1 MADKPYSFRLGDY
14 LDDDIM
20 PKLPKP
26 RLRIPKLP
34 KLKPKKAPAS
44 KPKKKSSRAPA
55 SKSKKR
61 EVQGPPMPPKKK
73 ASKLKPAKKQAPK
86 LKSAKSKAPKKAP
99 KLQSAKVA
107 VPTVSASQVEGGGK
121 ALDAV
126 MKSRPV
132 STKVGKMPKNV
143 VLDQL
148 RSTPMQKFQDLGQQE
163 YKPSAA
169 AQQRMALLQQM
180 AMGPRPSPDLSA
192 LVHTFDQLG
201 DPITDAWV
209 GKRKGYLEVYQKM
222 RENSAAQDKKSTDMA
237 KMLLKSELGTQAT
250 QEKGELAKRQAYF
263 DYQQTILDRQTAI
276 AQNDGSF
283 EGQLKVKQAD
293 IAVKNA
299 EARAKQME
307 ALGKI
312 GEQMEKS
319 KTKATPDPDQ
329 LQKTEQ
335 ERQKVLAEVQKV
347 LGKKWDFKTERE
359 KQSLQRLKN
368 AGTKIANDGKFTDK
382 EIKQLEKDIALIQAE
397 GRLAVAVQEGQNIRF
412 KGENIKLEGNNIR
425 LAGKWQEITNE
436 QRRKIQLLI
445 NQGKM
450 DELGGL
456 LRNIEATGSEARQT
470 LAAGTASALAKDQS
484 AIKKVQEQQKEMRK
498 TLTLKTDEILRA
510 IEDSIDPKKR
520 LAQGLAEI
528 AKWRDEQLAKISK
541 DLTEAQQQSE
551 KDKITH
557 AVNEAIR
564 QITDSIKP
572 TVKKT
577 TLVGGAKIGVAEGMA
592 DVEVDKTKR
601 VKKEEVDAALRQL
614 EEGTPLKLEQEQLL
628 NKEATAQKQRI
639 SDITAALTKSQE
651 IQKRK
656 TIGRKGLEERFT
668 SHKKTIDALKKLLYE
683 GKVKVATEE
692 QTSAIQESLHQT
704 KAAIDADLK
713 LTESLLSMAT
723 ANNDI
728 KGKKEL
734 KKFESDLQTYQKE
747 LENLMGDK
755 NYNRW
760 MNKQPIELKKL
771 MQKHKTAQLKGAG
784 GKDGKV
790 PRVYDV
796 HDEKFLAQ
804 SGVQMAKDA
813 SHARKNFPM
822 YAQTSEQLKEVE
834 RALARPGESS
844 RGWGEWFF
852 GLGGLTGE
860 KGRRFGQSIDYK
872 GDKEAIQTKE
882 LIRRGTM
889 GEVVKSLRPL
899 LGAQFTRVE
908 GREIKMNVYNEDAT
922 DAENR
927 YAIQQFRRGYTL
939 MMKQAEILMDY
950 NPRDPKFD
958 YPTWLKRYNA
968 FHAPGGPASEV
979 HKIFKL
985 DRMDDKN
992 AYFSIRKSPKGKL
1005 KPAKRKN
1012 PYKYKVK

>member
-312 GEQMEKS
+312 GEQKEKT
-319 KTKATPDPDQ
+319 KTKATLDPGE

-359 KQSLQRLKN
+359 KQALQRLKN

-382 EIKQLEKDIALIQAE
+382 EIKQLDKDIALIQAE
-397 GRLAVAVQEGQNIRF
+397 GRLAVAVQEGQNIRY

-425 LAGKWQEITNE
+425 LGGKWREITNE

-456 LRNIEATGSEARQT
+456 LRNIEATGSQARQT
-470 LAAGTASALAKDQS
+470 LAAGTTSAIAKDKS

-498 TLTLKTDEILRA
+498 TLKAKTDEFIRA
-510 IEDSIDPKKR
+510 IEESTDPKKKQ
-520 LAQGLAEI
+520 AQALAEV
-528 AKWRDEQLAKISK
+528 AKWRNEQLAKISK

-551 KDKITH
+551 RRTITH
-557 AVNEAIR
+557 AANEANR
-564 QITDSIKP
+564 QIMDSIKP
-572 TVKKT
+572 TVDKT
-577 TLVGGAKIGVAEGMA
+577 TLVGAAKKRVAEGLA
-592 DVEVDKTKR
+592 DVEVGKR
-601 VKKEEVDAALRQL
+601 RRGKAAEVDEALRL
-614 EEGTPLKLEQEQLL
+614 IEEGTPLKVEQEQLL
-628 NKEATAQKQRI
+628 NEEATAQKQRI

-651 IQKRK
+651 VQKRK

-747 LENLMGDK
+747 LQNIMGDK

-760 MNKQPIELKKL
+760 LNKQPIELQKL
-771 MQKHKTAQLKGAG
+771 LIQSKNAKL
-784 GKDGKV
+784 KDGKV
-790 PRVYDV
+790 PQVYDA
-796 HDEKFLAQ
+796 HDKKFLEQ

-860 KGRRFGQSIDYK
+860 KWRRFGQSIDYK

-992 AYFSIRKSPKGKL
+992 AYFSIRKSPKGDKKL